1 MDYDYNGELSTTTD
15 TLDSLFFPNYQHR
28 PSDASSSCT
37 DENALFRSQ
46 WNTGMSSYHQPDMEC
61 EESNQPERGIAGFV
75 SKLYQ

>member
-28 PSDASSSCT
+28 SSDASSSCT

-46 WNTGMSSYHQPDMEC
+46 WNTGMGSYHQPDMEC